1 MPVVNGKEFP
11 YTKKGVAAAKRAEDT
26 KPSGMGMMNKT
37 PGTMTNPQKTKKQSG
52 MNDAAMKSQASS
64 AKMEAM
70 KSALTRA
77 ASAAKKT
84 PAGSVAAEL
93 TYKLPARIGDTGTQ
107 STMPATKGAP
117 LKKKNLA
124 G

>member
-11 YTKKGVAAAKRAEDT
+11 YTKKGMAAAKRAEDT

-37 PGTMTNPQKTKKQSG
+37 PGTMTNPQKTKKQ
-52 MNDAAMKSQASS
+52 NSS

-77 ASAAKKT
+77 ASAAPKMN
-84 PAGSVAAEL
+84 
-93 TYKLPARIGDTGTQ
+93 LPAKMGDSGMK
-107 STMPATKGAP
+107 SNMPAVKGMSP
-117 LKKKNLA
+117 KKKNL
-124 G
+124 GM